1 MALTNPVPSGR
12 FTDPFG
18 DRGWVPGLGW
28 LGFHTGRDIAA
39 NTGIPILAAHN
50 GTVTAKWYD
59 RFADGSGAGG
69 WMVKIQGDDGLE
81 TRYAHMTA
89 ESPLPVGARVV
100 QGRTVVGFVG
110 SSGAATGP
118 HLHFEVLEN
127 GVFVNPD
134 PYITATPTP
143 PTPAPPAT
151 QRKRSMATVYC
162 TTSNNKRP
170 GKGGVNPSY
179 FLAGDSPGTEANWIP
194 TVDVA
199 LATEWAAAHGNAVWL
214 TKASAS
220 DFKRQYT
227 QPLKMVA
234 AK

>member
-1 MALTNPVPSGR
+1 MALANPVPSGS

-39 NTGIPILAAHN
+39 TYGTPILAAHD
-50 GTVTAKWYD
+50 GTVVAKWFD

-69 WMVKIQGDDGLE
+69 WMVKVQGDDGLE

-89 ESPLPVGARVV
+89 ESPLAIGARVL
-100 QGRTVVGFVG
+100 GRRTVVGFLG

-118 HLHFEVLEN
+118 HLHFEVLQN

-134 PYITATPTP
+134 PYITAAPTP
-143 PTPAPPAT
+143 PAPPAN

-170 GKGGVNPSY
+170 GKGGTNPTY
-179 FLAGDSPGTEANWIP
+179 YLAGDSPGTEANWIP
-194 TVDVA
+194 TVDVD
-199 LATEWAAAHGNAVWL
+199 LGTEWAGSHGNAVWL
-214 TKASAS
+214 TKASAN
-220 DFKRQYT
+220 DFKRRYT
-227 QPLKMVA
+227 QPLKTTVS
-234 AK
+234 K